1 MLLSQNAQ
9 VAELRN
15 NTLLLAMANPG
26 ARDHFARGGSEDVLR
41 EAIVVVLG
49 ADFKIETMVDVSA
62 TPSSAPTR
70 TPGPSAFDESPAP
83 AGDQEVAPAVP
94 APEASAPVDPAL
106 REKARR
112 GIRPTRKGS
121 DGRSDDDRAAAASR
135 DATDLEETAESHTEL
150 LARHLGAEIIAEEED
165 GA

>member
-1 MLLSQNAQ
+1 
-9 VAELRN
+9 
-15 NTLLLAMANPG
+15 MANPG

-62 TPSSAPTR
+62 SPSSAPIR
-70 TPGPSAFDESPAP
+70 TPNPSALDQSTPPVSTPAVGAP
-83 AGDQEVAPAVP
+83 AAA
-94 APEASAPVDPAL
+94 EASAPVDPAL
-106 REKARR
+106 REKARQ
-112 GIRPTRKGS
+112 GIRPTRRAAEGPA
-121 DGRSDDDRAAAASR
+121 DDDRDAAVSR
-135 DATDLEETAESHTEL
+135 DDSDLDETAESHTEL

>member
-1 MLLSQNAQ
+1 M
-9 VAELRN
+9 
-15 NTLLLAMANPG
+15 
-26 ARDHFARGGSEDVLR
+26 
-41 EAIVVVLG
+41 
-49 ADFKIETMVDVSA
+49 
-62 TPSSAPTR
+62 
-70 TPGPSAFDESPAP
+70 
-83 AGDQEVAPAVP
+83 P

-121 DGRSDDDRAAAASR
+121 DGRSDDDRDAAASR
-135 DATDLEETAESHTEL
+135 DDSDLEETAESHTEL